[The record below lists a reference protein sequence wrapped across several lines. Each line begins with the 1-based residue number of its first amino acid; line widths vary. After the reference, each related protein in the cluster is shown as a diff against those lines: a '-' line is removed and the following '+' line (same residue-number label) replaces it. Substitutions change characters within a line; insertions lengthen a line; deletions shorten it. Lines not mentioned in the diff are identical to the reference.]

1 MNIWQISA
9 DFPPNTGGVASH
21 VHELSK
27 ALGAIGHKCTVFTT
41 VSKNHDCEKSNISRV
56 KRFKIPRF
64 QPFYDIFF
72 ARILKKQLASDSPD
86 IIHVHGMRPLIAS
99 KHLNVPVV
107 FTNHTSGFLKRI
119 PKGAREIKKV
129 RKRMNHIS
137 HVLAPSIELIEAT
150 KKVGYKGD
158 TTYIPNGV
166 DPMRFTP
173 DGPNLRSNFN
183 IEANEFVVLVARRLV
198 PKNGVLDF
206 AQSTSF
212 LKNRNFKILIA
223 GDGSERDS
231 IVGELKRSGM
241 FDRTIFLGNVS
252 NTEMPN
258 IYRSANLSILPSHM
272 EATSITGLESI
283 SCGLPLVGTR
293 VGGIPEIIKNGK
305 NGFLIEK
312 RSPEQLASAIDR
324 CFENKD
330 LLAGFS
336 NYSLE
341 LSKNFVWDVIA
352 RQTSAVYSK
361 LL

>member
-21 VHELSK
+21 VYELSN
-27 ALGAIGHKCTVFTT
+27 ALGSIGHKCTVLTT
-41 VSKNHDCEKSNISRV
+41 VSRSLTCGKSNNVTV
-56 KRFKIPRF
+56 KRFKTPRF
-64 QPFYDIFF
+64 QPLYDIFL
-72 ARILKKQLASDSPD
+72 ASSLKKYLAFNYPD
-86 IIHVHGMRPLIAS
+86 IVHVHGMRPLVAS
-99 KHLNVPVV
+99 KYLNVPVV

-119 PKGAREIKKV
+119 PKGAREMKKV
-129 RKRMNHIS
+129 RKRLSHVS

-150 KKVGYKGD
+150 NKVGYEGD

-166 DPMRFTP
+166 DPRRFTP
-173 DGPNLRSNFN
+173 DGPDLRDDLN
-183 IEANEFVVLVARRLV
+183 IGANEFVVLVARRLV

-212 LKNRNFKILIA
+212 LKNRDFKILIA

-231 IVGELKRSGM
+231 IVVELKRSGM

-252 NTEMPN
+252 NTEMPS

-293 VGGIPEIIKNGK
+293 VGGIPEIIKDGK
-305 NGFLIEK
+305 NGYLIDK
-312 RSPEQLASAIDR
+312 GSPEQLASAIDH
-324 CFENKD
+324 CFENKE

-341 LSKNFVWDVIA
+341 LSKNFGWDVIA

>member
-1 MNIWQISA
+1 
-9 DFPPNTGGVASH
+9 
-21 VHELSK
+21 
-27 ALGAIGHKCTVFTT
+27 
-41 VSKNHDCEKSNISRV
+41 
-56 KRFKIPRF
+56 
-64 QPFYDIFF
+64 
-72 ARILKKQLASDSPD
+72 
-86 IIHVHGMRPLIAS
+86 
-99 KHLNVPVV
+99 
-107 FTNHTSGFLKRI
+107 
-119 PKGAREIKKV
+119 
-129 RKRMNHIS
+129 
-137 HVLAPSIELIEAT
+137 
-150 KKVGYKGD
+150 
-158 TTYIPNGV
+158 
-166 DPMRFTP
+166 MRFTP